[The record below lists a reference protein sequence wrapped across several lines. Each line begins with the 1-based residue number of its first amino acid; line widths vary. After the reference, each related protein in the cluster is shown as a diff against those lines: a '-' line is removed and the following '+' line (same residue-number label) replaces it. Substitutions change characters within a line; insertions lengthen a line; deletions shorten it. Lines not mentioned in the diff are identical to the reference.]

1 MKTDYKI
8 DVISSVPYRAHYCF
22 GPINV
27 SNTAIASYINDVDN
41 NIYNHLFICLMMTA
55 CVLAIYAW
63 SYQILPWMVA
73 DICRKIL
80 TILYTAGHIY
90 GK

>member
-1 MKTDYKI
+1 MVYGALSNEL
-8 DVISSVPYRAHYCF
+8 DVISSFPYKAQYCF

-27 SNTAIASYINDVDN
+27 SNTASYINDIDD
-41 NIYNHLFICLMMTA
+41 NIYNHHSVHVFDDN
-55 CVLAIYAW
+55 CVLLAIW
-63 SYQILPWMVA
+63 SYQIQPWMVA
-73 DICRKIL
+73 DICGNIL